1 MSTYAFIEL
10 PAPLNEWCGQS
21 DALFPVL
28 STRVAEIQAADPPEP
43 ERVLFELEAYLDE
56 YPGKAARFAEAGGE
70 LAFRTAIEQF
80 TNGLK
85 EASLQFYELSLRLRP
100 THLLARINYAI
111 ALHAL
116 AYRDEAL
123 KAYEAAMTLTSP
135 QENLRLWIL
144 AAQIHALRNDDQ
156 AVIALLEPLAGE
168 LFPDDPQFWELLGHA
183 REHLG
188 KPTSTQQSSPQPEQ
202 TPGNQQACP
211 KCGLAIKADDRFCQH
226 CGQSLSQPPAKF
238 CPDCGAPRKPGAK
251 FCGGCGKQ
259 V

>member
-21 DALFPVL
+21 DALFPVD
-28 STRVAEIQAADPPEP
+28 STRVPEIQAANPPEP
-43 ERVLFELEAYLDE
+43 ERILFELEAYLEE
-56 YPGKAARFAEAGGE
+56 YPGKAARFAETGGE

-85 EASLQFYELSLRLRP
+85 EASLPSYELSLRLRP
-100 THLLARINYAI
+100 KHLLARINYAI

-116 AYRDEAL
+116 AYRSEAL
-123 KAYEAAMTLTSP
+123 DAYKAAMTLTTP

-144 AAQIHALRNDDQ
+144 AAQIHALHNEHE
-156 AVIALLEPLAGE
+156 AVVTLLEPLACT
-168 LFPDDPQFWELLGHA
+168 LFPEDPQFWELLGDA

-188 KPTSTQQSSPQPEQ
+188 Q
-202 TPGNQQACP
+202 TPTEQAPPAPEKMPANSQQACP
-211 KCGLAIKADDRFCQH
+211 KCGKGIKPDDRFCQH
-226 CGQSLSQPPAKF
+226 CGQSLSQPPSKF
-238 CPDCGAPRKPGAK
+238 CSDCGTPRKPGAK

-259 V
+259 Y